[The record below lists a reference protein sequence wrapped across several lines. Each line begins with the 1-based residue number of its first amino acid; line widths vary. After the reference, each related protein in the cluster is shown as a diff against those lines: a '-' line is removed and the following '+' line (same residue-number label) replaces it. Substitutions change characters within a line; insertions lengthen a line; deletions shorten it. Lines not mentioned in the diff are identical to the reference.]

1 MKVQTFTAPT
11 AKQAIEA
18 VHSTFGP
25 EALVVNIRKLPK
37 PGWQGLFQ
45 SPQVEVSAVLPE
57 VSSSEQAI
65 HSEKALGPAE
75 EQTPLA
81 DGSVEPNGRKLDIV
95 DDTPI
100 EIPKSNIVP
109 VDELNLAEPSSNTF
123 DGSFGEA
130 LGQAGITAPPPG
142 PECVVSIEIVLESI
156 GILPLQIERLLR
168 LAKQRFPNLESC
180 ALGDQIQYVRH
191 CLIDHWNR
199 LAKAAEDASQS
210 RKVLVGAP
218 GSGKTTVLCKW
229 LTQTVLAKRQSAKV
243 WRLDGHLYNTAE
255 MLTVHSEMLE
265 VEVNRVWYPEPIT
278 DGVVQFFD
286 LPGVM
291 SGDSNGMN
299 TLMQLANEI
308 QTADFILVLNSAYE
322 FEHLIRTVREFSDLP
337 IKGLIVTHLDEETR
351 WSKLWNLTLE
361 SGLPILYCSGGQD
374 IPGDFVKLTSEM
386 LFQSVIQQLETT
398 PSVQNSNMALN

>member
-109 VDELNLAEPSSNTF
+109 VDLS
-123 DGSFGEA
+123 
-130 LGQAGITAPPPG
+130 
-142 PECVVSIEIVLESI
+142 
-156 GILPLQIERLLR
+156 
-168 LAKQRFPNLESC
+168 
-180 ALGDQIQYVRH
+180 
-191 CLIDHWNR
+191 LIH
-199 LAKAAEDASQS
+199 
-210 RKVLVGAP
+210 
-218 GSGKTTVLCKW
+218 
-229 LTQTVLAKRQSAKV
+229 
-243 WRLDGHLYNTAE
+243 
-255 MLTVHSEMLE
+255 
-265 VEVNRVWYPEPIT
+265 I
-278 DGVVQFFD
+278 
-286 LPGVM
+286 
-291 SGDSNGMN
+291 
-299 TLMQLANEI
+299 
-308 QTADFILVLNSAYE
+308 
-322 FEHLIRTVREFSDLP
+322 
-337 IKGLIVTHLDEETR
+337 
-351 WSKLWNLTLE
+351 
-361 SGLPILYCSGGQD
+361 
-374 IPGDFVKLTSEM
+374 
-386 LFQSVIQQLETT
+386 
-398 PSVQNSNMALN
+398 